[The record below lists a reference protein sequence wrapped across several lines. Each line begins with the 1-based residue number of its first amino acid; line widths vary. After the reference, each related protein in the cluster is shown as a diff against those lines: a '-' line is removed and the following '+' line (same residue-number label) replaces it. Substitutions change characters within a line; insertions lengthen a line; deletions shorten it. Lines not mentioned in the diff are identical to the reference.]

1 MEQVFIFSHI
11 ICGGIVLLLGLI
23 NIVAK
28 KGTKS
33 HILIG
38 KIYVGSMWW
47 ICISALCIIT
57 FYRFNFFL
65 MVIAAITF
73 YTSFVGIRVLRR
85 RKLGSQKW
93 YDWAASIVTS
103 LFGIGLLAYAVWI
116 FLSGRNEVLG
126 ILSIVFGLLA
136 FNLGF
141 QEIRFFL
148 KPKTNAK
155 KWWLYQHI
163 GAISGS
169 YIAAVT
175 AFAVQNGETMGV
187 VNHNWLLWVL
197 PGIIGTPLITFAIR
211 KSRRENNEILKSKL
225 TAQ

>member
-1 MEQVFIFSHI
+1 MEQFFTFSHI
-11 ICGGIVLLLGLI
+11 FCGGTVLLLGLI

-28 KGTKS
+28 KGTKR

-47 ICISALCIIT
+47 ICLSALAIIT

-85 RKLGSQKW
+85 RKLGSEKW
-93 YDWAASIVTS
+93 YDWTASIVTS
-103 LFGIGLLAYAVWI
+103 LFGLGLLSYAIWI
-116 FLSGRNEVLG
+116 FFSGRNEVLG

-136 FNLGF
+136 FNMGF

-148 KPKTNAK
+148 KSKEKEK
-155 KWWLYQHI
+155 KWWLHQHI

-175 AFAVQNGETMGV
+175 AFAVQNGEALGV
-187 VNHNWLLWVL
+187 VSHNWLLWVL
-197 PGIIGTPLITFAIR
+197 PGIIGTPLITLAIR
-211 KSRRENNEILKSKL
+211 KSRRQNTE
-225 TAQ
+225 TAKI